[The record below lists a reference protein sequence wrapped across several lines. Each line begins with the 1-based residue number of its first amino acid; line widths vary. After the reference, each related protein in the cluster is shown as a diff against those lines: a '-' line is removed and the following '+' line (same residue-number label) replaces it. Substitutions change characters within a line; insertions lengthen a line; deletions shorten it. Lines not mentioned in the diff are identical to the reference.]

1 MASRKE
7 LLPRAND
14 ERRFVIVEPS
24 PRPQERGDLLRPTGP
39 QELGLSER
47 RDRCIRRSRSG
58 LDRNQAE
65 TKLLKETFV
74 PLASGATEF
83 LKARFN
89 RGLLG
94 LVFDSQRVDVAKG
107 RLQGFCNPVADDK
120 TGGNLERRA
129 PPNFAVRRTFK

>member
-1 MASRKE
+1 MASREE
-7 LLPRAND
+7 LLPGAND

-24 PRPQERGDLLRPTGP
+24 PMPQERGDLLRPTGP

-47 RDRCIRRSRSG
+47 RDRCVRCSCSG

-65 TKLLKETFV
+65 TKLLEQPFV

-83 LKARFN
+83 LEARFN

-107 RLQGFCNPVADDK
+107 RLQGFCNPVADHK
-120 TGGNLERRA
+120 TGGNLQRRA
-129 PPNFAVRRTFK
+129 PPDSAFPRTL